1 MGKIKELE
9 TSLANKIAAGEVVE
23 RPSSVVKELLENA
36 IDAQATE
43 INIEVEQ
50 SGVSSIRVVDNGTG
64 IAQEDLGLVFHRH
77 ATSKI
82 VADDDLFHIRTLGFR
97 GEALASISSVAKV
110 TLKTCTDNE
119 NGHEI
124 YAENGKI
131 IHQKPAKA
139 KKGTD
144 IQVDSLFYNTPA
156 RLKYIKSL
164 YTELG
169 KITDIVNRMAMS
181 HPEIRISLV
190 SDGKK
195 LLSTNGSGRTNEVM
209 AEIYGMKVAKDL
221 VHISGDTSDYHL
233 EGFVAK
239 PEHSRSNKHYISIF
253 INGRY
258 IKNFV
263 LNKAILEGYH
273 TLLTIGRFPICYI
286 NIQMDPILV
295 DVNVHPTKLEVR
307 LSKEDQ
313 LYDLIVTKIREAF
326 KDKILIP
333 QNDLNHA
340 SKKNKVLE
348 TFEQQKINFEKQQ
361 SQIGETSAPYVHD
374 QKDKN
379 HDVESHKNNLDS
391 TSSTNNES
399 TEVSNEL
406 HNHIDDSYL
415 QSQKEVLFDM
425 EQNTSNEYEISN
437 QQSNDIKGTVSQT
450 PHRRVPYMEIVGQVH
465 GTYIIAQNE
474 NGMFMIDQHA
484 AQERIK
490 YEYFREKIGE
500 VTNEVQNL
508 LIPLTFH
515 FSKDEQMIIDQYKD
529 ELDKVGVHLEHFGGH
544 DYIVNSY
551 PVWFPKEE
559 AEEIIKDMIEL
570 VLKHKSVDVKK
581 IREDAAIMMSCKK
594 SIKANHYLKNNE
606 MADLIDQLREAED
619 PFTCPHGRPIII
631 NFSNYEL
638 EKLIKTDYK
647 ACVVLDMHIGHLK
660 SIMELL
666 KSHSIECYVHIDLI
680 KGLSHD
686 EFACEYIIQQY
697 KPKGIVSTKAK
708 VIKKAKMLNTLTI
721 FRVFIID
728 SQALTRSIELIKKV
742 EPDYVEVLPGV
753 ASKAVSK
760 IQQETSASVIAGG
773 LIDEQSEIRE
783 AISNGAKYVTTSYEK
798 LW

>member
-124 YAENGKI
+124 YVENGKI

-638 EKLIKTDYK
+638 EKLFK
-647 ACVVLDMHIGHLK
+647 
-660 SIMELL
+660 
-666 KSHSIECYVHIDLI
+666 
-680 KGLSHD
+680 
-686 EFACEYIIQQY
+686 
-697 KPKGIVSTKAK
+697 
-708 VIKKAKMLNTLTI
+708 
-721 FRVFIID
+721 RVM
-728 SQALTRSIELIKKV
+728 
-742 EPDYVEVLPGV
+742 
-753 ASKAVSK
+753 
-760 IQQETSASVIAGG
+760 
-773 LIDEQSEIRE
+773 
-783 AISNGAKYVTTSYEK
+783 
-798 LW
+798 

>member
-124 YAENGKI
+124 YAEDGKI

-169 KITDIVNRMAMS
+169 KITDSVNRMAMS

-340 SKKNKVLE
+340 PKKNKVLE

-406 HNHIDDSYL
+406 HNYIDDSYL

-638 EKLIKTDYK
+638 EKLFK
-647 ACVVLDMHIGHLK
+647 
-660 SIMELL
+660 
-666 KSHSIECYVHIDLI
+666 
-680 KGLSHD
+680 
-686 EFACEYIIQQY
+686 
-697 KPKGIVSTKAK
+697 
-708 VIKKAKMLNTLTI
+708 
-721 FRVFIID
+721 RVM
-728 SQALTRSIELIKKV
+728 
-742 EPDYVEVLPGV
+742 
-753 ASKAVSK
+753 
-760 IQQETSASVIAGG
+760 
-773 LIDEQSEIRE
+773 
-783 AISNGAKYVTTSYEK
+783 
-798 LW
+798 

>member
-124 YAENGKI
+124 YAEDGKI

-340 SKKNKVLE
+340 PKKNKVLE

-406 HNHIDDSYL
+406 HNYIDDSYL

-638 EKLIKTDYK
+638 
-647 ACVVLDMHIGHLK
+647 
-660 SIMELL
+660 
-666 KSHSIECYVHIDLI
+666 
-680 KGLSHD
+680 
-686 EFACEYIIQQY
+686 
-697 KPKGIVSTKAK
+697 
-708 VIKKAKMLNTLTI
+708 
-721 FRVFIID
+721 
-728 SQALTRSIELIKKV
+728 
-742 EPDYVEVLPGV
+742 
-753 ASKAVSK
+753 
-760 IQQETSASVIAGG
+760 
-773 LIDEQSEIRE
+773 
-783 AISNGAKYVTTSYEK
+783 
-798 LW
+798 

>member
-124 YAENGKI
+124 YAEDGKI

-340 SKKNKVLE
+340 PKKSKVLE

-406 HNHIDDSYL
+406 HNYIDDSYL

-638 EKLIKTDYK
+638 EKLFK
-647 ACVVLDMHIGHLK
+647 
-660 SIMELL
+660 
-666 KSHSIECYVHIDLI
+666 
-680 KGLSHD
+680 
-686 EFACEYIIQQY
+686 
-697 KPKGIVSTKAK
+697 
-708 VIKKAKMLNTLTI
+708 
-721 FRVFIID
+721 RVM
-728 SQALTRSIELIKKV
+728 
-742 EPDYVEVLPGV
+742 
-753 ASKAVSK
+753 
-760 IQQETSASVIAGG
+760 
-773 LIDEQSEIRE
+773 
-783 AISNGAKYVTTSYEK
+783 
-798 LW
+798 

>member
-1 MGKIKELE
+1 MGKIKELQ

-36 IDAQATE
+36 IDAKSTE

-50 SGVSSIRVVDNGTG
+50 SGISSIRVVDNGTG
-64 IAQEDLGLVFHRH
+64 IEQDDLDLVFHRH
-77 ATSKI
+77 ATSKLD
-82 VADDDLFHIRTLGFR
+82 ADDDLFHIRTLGFR

-110 TLKTCTDNE
+110 TLKTCTDRE

-124 YAENGKI
+124 YAENGEI
-131 IHQKPAKA
+131 LSRKPAKA

-144 IQVDSLFYNTPA
+144 ITVSSLFYNTPA

-181 HPEIRISLV
+181 HPDIRISLI
-190 SDGKK
+190 SDGKT
-195 LLSTNGSGRTNEVM
+195 LLKTNGSGKTNEVM
-209 AEIYGMKVAKDL
+209 AEIYGIKVAKDL
-221 VHISGDTSDYHL
+221 VHIQGDTSDYHL

-263 LNKAILEGYH
+263 LNKAIIEGYH
-273 TLLTIGRFPICYI
+273 TLLTIGRYPICYL
-286 NIQMDPILV
+286 NIEMDPILV

-307 LSKEDQ
+307 LSKEEQ
-313 LYDLIVTKIREAF
+313 LYQLIVEKIRYAF
-326 KDKILIP
+326 KDRILIP
-333 QNDLNHA
+333 QNDLDRTP
-340 SKKNKVLE
+340 KKNKVLNQ
-348 TFEQQKINFEKQQ
+348 FEQQKLDFERRQRNSNQDKKN
-361 SQIGETSAPYVHD
+361 SQYYDMS
-374 QKDKN
+374 
-379 HDVESHKNNLDS
+379 ESEVQNPNLD
-391 TSSTNNES
+391 NNELINES
-399 TEVSNEL
+399 TESFV
-406 HNHIDDSYL
+406 HNNKRSDDKDYF
-415 QSQKEVLFDM
+415 QIQKEILNDLDKGDALSLNDESTNDSEEVVT
-425 EQNTSNEYEISN
+425 EQNNSDEASSKAYQTLYS
-437 QQSNDIKGTVSQT
+437 QQDNNDIKGKVSNT
-450 PHRRVPYMEIVGQVH
+450 PSRRVPYMEVVGQVH

-500 VTNEVQNL
+500 VTNEVQDL

-515 FSKDEQMIIDQYKD
+515 FSKDEQMIIDQYQD

-551 PVWFPKEE
+551 PVWFPKAE
-559 AEEIIKDMIEL
+559 AEEIIQDMVEL
-570 VLKHKSVDVKK
+570 VLNDKKVNVKK
-581 IREDAAIMMSCKK
+581 MREDAAIMMSCKK

-638 EKLIKTDYK
+638 EKLFK
-647 ACVVLDMHIGHLK
+647 
-660 SIMELL
+660 
-666 KSHSIECYVHIDLI
+666 
-680 KGLSHD
+680 
-686 EFACEYIIQQY
+686 
-697 KPKGIVSTKAK
+697 
-708 VIKKAKMLNTLTI
+708 
-721 FRVFIID
+721 RVM
-728 SQALTRSIELIKKV
+728 
-742 EPDYVEVLPGV
+742 
-753 ASKAVSK
+753 
-760 IQQETSASVIAGG
+760 
-773 LIDEQSEIRE
+773 
-783 AISNGAKYVTTSYEK
+783 
-798 LW
+798 

>member
-379 HDVESHKNNLDS
+379 HDVESHRNNLDS

-406 HNHIDDSYL
+406 NNHIDDTYL

-551 PVWFPKEE
+551 PVWFPKVE

-638 EKLIKTDYK
+638 EKLFK
-647 ACVVLDMHIGHLK
+647 
-660 SIMELL
+660 
-666 KSHSIECYVHIDLI
+666 
-680 KGLSHD
+680 
-686 EFACEYIIQQY
+686 
-697 KPKGIVSTKAK
+697 
-708 VIKKAKMLNTLTI
+708 
-721 FRVFIID
+721 RVM
-728 SQALTRSIELIKKV
+728 
-742 EPDYVEVLPGV
+742 
-753 ASKAVSK
+753 
-760 IQQETSASVIAGG
+760 
-773 LIDEQSEIRE
+773 
-783 AISNGAKYVTTSYEK
+783 
-798 LW
+798 

>member
-195 LLSTNGSGRTNEVM
+195 LLNTNGSGRTNEVM

-490 YEYFREKIGE
+490 YEYFRDKIGE

-606 MADLIDQLREAED
+606 IADLIDQLREAED

-638 EKLIKTDYK
+638 EKLFK
-647 ACVVLDMHIGHLK
+647 
-660 SIMELL
+660 
-666 KSHSIECYVHIDLI
+666 
-680 KGLSHD
+680 
-686 EFACEYIIQQY
+686 
-697 KPKGIVSTKAK
+697 
-708 VIKKAKMLNTLTI
+708 
-721 FRVFIID
+721 RVM
-728 SQALTRSIELIKKV
+728 
-742 EPDYVEVLPGV
+742 
-753 ASKAVSK
+753 
-760 IQQETSASVIAGG
+760 
-773 LIDEQSEIRE
+773 
-783 AISNGAKYVTTSYEK
+783 
-798 LW
+798 

>member
-1 MGKIKELE
+1 MGKIKELQ

-36 IDAQATE
+36 IDAKSTE

-50 SGVSSIRVVDNGTG
+50 SGISSIRVVDNGTG
-64 IAQEDLGLVFHRH
+64 IEQDDLDLVFHRH
-77 ATSKI
+77 ATSKLD
-82 VADDDLFHIRTLGFR
+82 ADDDLFHIRTLGFR

-124 YAENGKI
+124 YAEKGEI
-131 IHQKPAKA
+131 LSRKPAKA

-144 IQVDSLFYNTPA
+144 ITVSSLFYNTPA

-181 HPEIRISLV
+181 HPDIRISLI
-190 SDGKK
+190 SDGKT
-195 LLSTNGSGRTNEVM
+195 LLKTNGSGKTNEVM
-209 AEIYGMKVAKDL
+209 SEIYGIKVAKDL
-221 VHISGDTSDYHL
+221 VHIQGDTSDYHL

-263 LNKAILEGYH
+263 LNKAIIEGYH
-273 TLLTIGRFPICYI
+273 TLLTIGRYPICYL
-286 NIQMDPILV
+286 NIEMDPILV

-307 LSKEDQ
+307 LSKEEQ
-313 LYDLIVTKIREAF
+313 LYQLIVEKIRYAF
-326 KDKILIP
+326 KDRILIP
-333 QNDLNHA
+333 QNDLDRTP
-340 SKKNKVLE
+340 KKNKVLNQ
-348 TFEQQKINFEKQQ
+348 FEQQKLDFERRQRNTNQ
-361 SQIGETSAPYVHD
+361 DNSNSHYYD
-374 QKDKN
+374 MS
-379 HDVESHKNNLDS
+379 ESEVQNSNLD
-391 TSSTNNES
+391 NNELINES
-399 TEVSNEL
+399 TESFV
-406 HNHIDDSYL
+406 HNNKRSDDKDYF
-415 QSQKEVLFDM
+415 QIQKEILNDLDNGDVSSLNDESTNDSEEVVT
-425 EQNTSNEYEISN
+425 EQNNSDEASSKAYQTLYS
-437 QQSNDIKGTVSQT
+437 QQDNNDIKGKVSNT
-450 PHRRVPYMEIVGQVH
+450 PSRRVPYMEVVGQVH

-500 VTNEVQNL
+500 VTNEVQDL

-515 FSKDEQMIIDQYKD
+515 FSKDEQMIIDQYQD

-551 PVWFPKEE
+551 PVWFPKAE
-559 AEEIIKDMIEL
+559 AEEIIQDMVEL
-570 VLKHKSVDVKK
+570 VLNDKKVNVKK
-581 IREDAAIMMSCKK
+581 MREDAAIMMSCKK

-638 EKLIKTDYK
+638 EKLFK
-647 ACVVLDMHIGHLK
+647 
-660 SIMELL
+660 
-666 KSHSIECYVHIDLI
+666 
-680 KGLSHD
+680 
-686 EFACEYIIQQY
+686 
-697 KPKGIVSTKAK
+697 
-708 VIKKAKMLNTLTI
+708 
-721 FRVFIID
+721 RVM
-728 SQALTRSIELIKKV
+728 
-742 EPDYVEVLPGV
+742 
-753 ASKAVSK
+753 
-760 IQQETSASVIAGG
+760 
-773 LIDEQSEIRE
+773 
-783 AISNGAKYVTTSYEK
+783 
-798 LW
+798 

>member
-1 MGKIKELE
+1 MGKIKELQ

-36 IDAQATE
+36 IDAKSTE

-50 SGVSSIRVVDNGTG
+50 SGISSIRVVDNGTG
-64 IAQEDLGLVFHRH
+64 IEQDDLYLVFHRH
-77 ATSKI
+77 ATSKLD
-82 VADDDLFHIRTLGFR
+82 ADDDLFHIRTLGFR

-110 TLKTCTDNE
+110 TLKTCTDSE

-124 YAENGKI
+124 YAENGEI
-131 IHQKPAKA
+131 LSRKPAKA

-144 IQVDSLFYNTPA
+144 ITVSSLFYNTPA

-181 HPEIRISLV
+181 HPYIRISLI
-190 SDGKK
+190 SDGKT
-195 LLSTNGSGRTNEVM
+195 LLKTNGSGKTNEVM
-209 AEIYGMKVAKDL
+209 SEIYGIKVAKDL
-221 VHISGDTSDYHL
+221 VHIQGDTSDYHL

-263 LNKAILEGYH
+263 LNKAIIEGYH
-273 TLLTIGRFPICYI
+273 TLLTIGRYPICYL
-286 NIQMDPILV
+286 NIEMDPILV

-307 LSKEDQ
+307 LSKEEQ
-313 LYDLIVTKIREAF
+313 LYQLIVEKIRYAF
-326 KDKILIP
+326 KDRILIP
-333 QNDLNHA
+333 QNDLDRTP
-340 SKKNKVLE
+340 KKNKVLNQ
-348 TFEQQKINFEKQQ
+348 FEQQKLDFERRQQ
-361 SQIGETSAPYVHD
+361 NSNQ
-374 QKDKN
+374 DKTN
-379 HDVESHKNNLDS
+379 SHYYGMSESKLQNPNLEKNDLD
-391 TSSTNNES
+391 NNELINES
-399 TEVSNEL
+399 TENFV
-406 HNHIDDSYL
+406 HNNKRSDDKDYF
-415 QSQKEVLFDM
+415 QIQKEILNDLDNGDASLLNDESTNDSEEVVT
-425 EQNTSNEYEISN
+425 EQSNNDEASSKTYQTLYSKQDN
-437 QQSNDIKGTVSQT
+437 NDIKGKVSNT
-450 PHRRVPYMEIVGQVH
+450 PSRRVPYMEVVGQVH

-500 VTNEVQNL
+500 VTNEVQDL

-515 FSKDEQMIIDQYKD
+515 FSKDEQMIIDQYQD

-551 PVWFPKEE
+551 PVWFPKAE
-559 AEEIIKDMIEL
+559 AEEIIQDMVEL
-570 VLKHKSVDVKK
+570 VLNDKKVNVKK
-581 IREDAAIMMSCKK
+581 MREDAAIMMSCKK

-638 EKLIKTDYK
+638 EKLFK
-647 ACVVLDMHIGHLK
+647 
-660 SIMELL
+660 
-666 KSHSIECYVHIDLI
+666 
-680 KGLSHD
+680 
-686 EFACEYIIQQY
+686 
-697 KPKGIVSTKAK
+697 
-708 VIKKAKMLNTLTI
+708 
-721 FRVFIID
+721 RVM
-728 SQALTRSIELIKKV
+728 
-742 EPDYVEVLPGV
+742 
-753 ASKAVSK
+753 
-760 IQQETSASVIAGG
+760 
-773 LIDEQSEIRE
+773 
-783 AISNGAKYVTTSYEK
+783 
-798 LW
+798 

>member
-1 MGKIKELE
+1 MGKIKELQ

-36 IDAQATE
+36 IDAQSTE

-50 SGVSSIRVVDNGTG
+50 SGVASIRVVDNGTG
-64 IAQEDLGLVFHRH
+64 IEADDLSLVFHRH
-77 ATSKI
+77 ATSKLD
-82 VADDDLFHIRTLGFR
+82 ADDDLFHIRTLGFR
-97 GEALASISSVAKV
+97 GEALASISSVSKV
-110 TLKTCTDNE
+110 TLRTCTDNE

-124 YAENGKI
+124 YAENGEI
-131 IHQKPAKA
+131 INQKPAKA

-144 IQVDSLFYNTPA
+144 ILVESLFYNTPA

-181 HPEIRISLV
+181 HPDIRISLV
-190 SDGKK
+190 SDGKT
-195 LLSTNGSGRTNEVM
+195 LLKTNGSGKTNEVM

-221 VHISGDTSDYHL
+221 VHITGDTSDYHL
-233 EGFVAK
+233 EGYVAR

-263 LNKAILEGYH
+263 LNKAIVEGYH
-273 TLLTIGRFPICYI
+273 TLLTIGRYPICYI

-307 LSKEDQ
+307 LSKEEQ
-313 LYDLIVTKIREAF
+313 LYDLIVEKIREAF

-333 QNDLNHA
+333 KNDLDHHP
-340 SKKNKVLE
+340 KKNKVLNS
-348 TFEQQKINFEKQQ
+348 FEQQKLDFERKQNEVQNRPQ
-361 SQIGETSAPYVHD
+361 SSEDERQEDLSATTL
-374 QKDKN
+374 DK
-379 HDVESHKNNLDS
+379 VENQNISQVNED
-391 TSSTNNES
+391 NES
-399 TEVSNEL
+399 TLFNDSQYIKRNHDDHYFNNQKDILNEL
-406 HNHIDDSYL
+406 DN
-415 QSQKEVLFDM
+415 
-425 EQNTSNEYEISN
+425 QNETLKQEENQNE
-437 QQSNDIKGTVSQT
+437 NDIKGTVSAST
-450 PHRRVPYMEIVGQVH
+450 RRRVPYMEVVGQVH

-508 LIPLTFH
+508 LIPMTFH
-515 FSKDEQMIIDQYKD
+515 FSKDEQFIIDQYQE
-529 ELDKVGVHLEHFGGH
+529 ELDRVGVHLEHFGGH

-551 PVWFPKEE
+551 PVWFPKAE

-570 VLKHKSVDVKK
+570 VLENKKIDVKK
-581 IREDAAIMMSCKK
+581 MREDAAIMMSCKK

-606 MADLIDQLREAED
+606 MADLIDQLREMED

-638 EKLIKTDYK
+638 EKLFK
-647 ACVVLDMHIGHLK
+647 
-660 SIMELL
+660 
-666 KSHSIECYVHIDLI
+666 
-680 KGLSHD
+680 
-686 EFACEYIIQQY
+686 
-697 KPKGIVSTKAK
+697 
-708 VIKKAKMLNTLTI
+708 
-721 FRVFIID
+721 RVM
-728 SQALTRSIELIKKV
+728 
-742 EPDYVEVLPGV
+742 
-753 ASKAVSK
+753 
-760 IQQETSASVIAGG
+760 
-773 LIDEQSEIRE
+773 
-783 AISNGAKYVTTSYEK
+783 
-798 LW
+798 

>member
-82 VADDDLFHIRTLGFR
+82 VADNDLFHIRTLGFR

-124 YAENGKI
+124 YAEDGKI

-340 SKKNKVLE
+340 PKKNKVLE

-425 EQNTSNEYEISN
+425 EQNTSNEYEILN

-638 EKLIKTDYK
+638 EK
-647 ACVVLDMHIGHLK
+647 
-660 SIMELL
+660 
-666 KSHSIECYVHIDLI
+666 
-680 KGLSHD
+680 
-686 EFACEYIIQQY
+686 
-697 KPKGIVSTKAK
+697 
-708 VIKKAKMLNTLTI
+708 
-721 FRVFIID
+721 
-728 SQALTRSIELIKKV
+728 
-742 EPDYVEVLPGV
+742 
-753 ASKAVSK
+753 
-760 IQQETSASVIAGG
+760 
-773 LIDEQSEIRE
+773 
-783 AISNGAKYVTTSYEK
+783 
-798 LW
+798 

>member
-144 IQVDSLFYNTPA
+144 IQVESLFYNTPA

-606 MADLIDQLREAED
+606 MADLIDQLRKAED

-638 EKLIKTDYK
+638 EKLFKR
-647 ACVVLDMHIGHLK
+647 VV
-660 SIMELL
+660 
-666 KSHSIECYVHIDLI
+666 
-680 KGLSHD
+680 
-686 EFACEYIIQQY
+686 
-697 KPKGIVSTKAK
+697 
-708 VIKKAKMLNTLTI
+708 
-721 FRVFIID
+721 
-728 SQALTRSIELIKKV
+728 
-742 EPDYVEVLPGV
+742 
-753 ASKAVSK
+753 
-760 IQQETSASVIAGG
+760 
-773 LIDEQSEIRE
+773 
-783 AISNGAKYVTTSYEK
+783 
-798 LW
+798 

>member
-124 YAENGKI
+124 YAEDGKI

-340 SKKNKVLE
+340 PKKNKVLE

-406 HNHIDDSYL
+406 HNYIDYSYL

-425 EQNTSNEYEISN
+425 EQNTSNEYEILN

-638 EKLIKTDYK
+638 EKLFK
-647 ACVVLDMHIGHLK
+647 
-660 SIMELL
+660 
-666 KSHSIECYVHIDLI
+666 
-680 KGLSHD
+680 
-686 EFACEYIIQQY
+686 
-697 KPKGIVSTKAK
+697 
-708 VIKKAKMLNTLTI
+708 
-721 FRVFIID
+721 RVM
-728 SQALTRSIELIKKV
+728 
-742 EPDYVEVLPGV
+742 
-753 ASKAVSK
+753 
-760 IQQETSASVIAGG
+760 
-773 LIDEQSEIRE
+773 
-783 AISNGAKYVTTSYEK
+783 
-798 LW
+798 

>member
-508 LIPLTFH
+508 LITLTFH

-638 EKLIKTDYK
+638 EKLFK
-647 ACVVLDMHIGHLK
+647 
-660 SIMELL
+660 
-666 KSHSIECYVHIDLI
+666 
-680 KGLSHD
+680 
-686 EFACEYIIQQY
+686 
-697 KPKGIVSTKAK
+697 
-708 VIKKAKMLNTLTI
+708 
-721 FRVFIID
+721 RVM
-728 SQALTRSIELIKKV
+728 
-742 EPDYVEVLPGV
+742 
-753 ASKAVSK
+753 
-760 IQQETSASVIAGG
+760 
-773 LIDEQSEIRE
+773 
-783 AISNGAKYVTTSYEK
+783 
-798 LW
+798 

>member
-1 MGKIKELE
+1 MSKIKELQ

-36 IDAQATE
+36 IDAKSTE

-50 SGVSSIRVVDNGTG
+50 SGISSIRVVDNGTG
-64 IAQEDLGLVFHRH
+64 IEQDDLDLVFHRH
-77 ATSKI
+77 ATSKLD
-82 VADDDLFHIRTLGFR
+82 ADDDLFHIRTLGFR

-110 TLKTCTDNE
+110 TLKTCTDSE

-124 YAENGKI
+124 YAENGEI
-131 IHQKPAKA
+131 ISRKPAKA

-144 IQVDSLFYNTPA
+144 ITVSSLFYNTPA

-181 HPEIRISLV
+181 HPYIRISLI
-190 SDGKK
+190 SDGKT
-195 LLSTNGSGRTNEVM
+195 LLKTNGSGKTNEVM
-209 AEIYGMKVAKDL
+209 SEIYGIKVAKDL
-221 VHISGDTSDYHL
+221 VHIQGDTSDYHL

-263 LNKAILEGYH
+263 LNKAIIEGYH
-273 TLLTIGRFPICYI
+273 TLLTIGRYPICYL
-286 NIQMDPILV
+286 NIEMDPILV

-307 LSKEDQ
+307 LSKEEQ
-313 LYDLIVTKIREAF
+313 LYQLIVEKIRYAF
-326 KDKILIP
+326 KDRILIP
-333 QNDLNHA
+333 QNDLDRTP
-340 SKKNKVLE
+340 KKNKVLNQ
-348 TFEQQKINFEKQQ
+348 FEQQKLDFERRQQ
-361 SQIGETSAPYVHD
+361 NSNQ
-374 QKDKN
+374 DKTN
-379 HDVESHKNNLDS
+379 SHYYGMSESKLQNPNLEKNDLD
-391 TSSTNNES
+391 NNELINES
-399 TEVSNEL
+399 TENFV
-406 HNHIDDSYL
+406 HNNKRSDDKDYF
-415 QSQKEVLFDM
+415 QIQKEILNDLDNGDASLLNDESTNDSEEVVT
-425 EQNTSNEYEISN
+425 EQSNNDEASSKTYQTLYSKQDN
-437 QQSNDIKGTVSQT
+437 NDIKGKVSNT
-450 PHRRVPYMEIVGQVH
+450 PSRRVPYMEVVGQVH

-500 VTNEVQNL
+500 VTNEVQDL

-515 FSKDEQMIIDQYKD
+515 FSKDEQMIIDQYQD

-551 PVWFPKEE
+551 PVWFPKAE
-559 AEEIIKDMIEL
+559 AEEIIQDMVEL
-570 VLKHKSVDVKK
+570 VLNDKKVNVKK
-581 IREDAAIMMSCKK
+581 MREDAAIMMSCKK

-638 EKLIKTDYK
+638 EKLFK
-647 ACVVLDMHIGHLK
+647 
-660 SIMELL
+660 
-666 KSHSIECYVHIDLI
+666 
-680 KGLSHD
+680 
-686 EFACEYIIQQY
+686 
-697 KPKGIVSTKAK
+697 
-708 VIKKAKMLNTLTI
+708 
-721 FRVFIID
+721 RVM
-728 SQALTRSIELIKKV
+728 
-742 EPDYVEVLPGV
+742 
-753 ASKAVSK
+753 
-760 IQQETSASVIAGG
+760 
-773 LIDEQSEIRE
+773 
-783 AISNGAKYVTTSYEK
+783 
-798 LW
+798 

>member
-1 MGKIKELE
+1 MGKIKELQ

-36 IDAQATE
+36 IDAKSTE

-50 SGVSSIRVVDNGTG
+50 SGISSIRVVDNGTG
-64 IAQEDLGLVFHRH
+64 IEQDDLDLVFHRH
-77 ATSKI
+77 ATSKLD
-82 VADDDLFHIRTLGFR
+82 ADDDLFHIRTLGFR

-110 TLKTCTDNE
+110 TLKTCTDSE

-124 YAENGKI
+124 YAENGEI
-131 IHQKPAKA
+131 LSRKPAKA

-144 IQVDSLFYNTPA
+144 ITVSSLFYNTPA

-181 HPEIRISLV
+181 HPYIRISLI
-190 SDGKK
+190 SDGKT
-195 LLSTNGSGRTNEVM
+195 LLKTNGSGKTNEVM
-209 AEIYGMKVAKDL
+209 SEIYGIKVAKDL
-221 VHISGDTSDYHL
+221 VHIQGDTSDYHL

-263 LNKAILEGYH
+263 LNKAIIEGYH
-273 TLLTIGRFPICYI
+273 TLLTIGRYPICYL
-286 NIQMDPILV
+286 NIEMDPILV

-307 LSKEDQ
+307 LSKEEQ
-313 LYDLIVTKIREAF
+313 LYQLIVEKIRYAF
-326 KDKILIP
+326 KDRILIP
-333 QNDLNHA
+333 QNDLDRTP
-340 SKKNKVLE
+340 KKNKVLNQ
-348 TFEQQKINFEKQQ
+348 FEQQKLDFERRQQ
-361 SQIGETSAPYVHD
+361 NSNQ
-374 QKDKN
+374 DKTN
-379 HDVESHKNNLDS
+379 SHYYGMSESKLQNPNLEKNDLD
-391 TSSTNNES
+391 NNELINES
-399 TEVSNEL
+399 TESFV
-406 HNHIDDSYL
+406 HNNKRSDDKDYF
-415 QSQKEVLFDM
+415 QIQKEILNDLDNGDASLLNDESTNDSEEVVT
-425 EQNTSNEYEISN
+425 EQSNNDEASSKTYQTLYSKQDN
-437 QQSNDIKGTVSQT
+437 NDIKGKVSNT
-450 PHRRVPYMEIVGQVH
+450 PSRRVPYMEVVGQVH

-500 VTNEVQNL
+500 VTNEVQDL

-515 FSKDEQMIIDQYKD
+515 FSKDEQMIIDQYQD

-551 PVWFPKEE
+551 PVWFPKAE
-559 AEEIIKDMIEL
+559 AEEIIQDMVEL
-570 VLKHKSVDVKK
+570 VLNDKKVNVKK
-581 IREDAAIMMSCKK
+581 MREDAAIMMSCKK

-638 EKLIKTDYK
+638 EKLFK
-647 ACVVLDMHIGHLK
+647 
-660 SIMELL
+660 
-666 KSHSIECYVHIDLI
+666 
-680 KGLSHD
+680 
-686 EFACEYIIQQY
+686 
-697 KPKGIVSTKAK
+697 
-708 VIKKAKMLNTLTI
+708 
-721 FRVFIID
+721 RVM
-728 SQALTRSIELIKKV
+728 
-742 EPDYVEVLPGV
+742 
-753 ASKAVSK
+753 
-760 IQQETSASVIAGG
+760 
-773 LIDEQSEIRE
+773 
-783 AISNGAKYVTTSYEK
+783 
-798 LW
+798 

>member
-64 IAQEDLGLVFHRH
+64 IAQKDLGLVFHRH

-340 SKKNKVLE
+340 PKKNKVLE

-379 HDVESHKNNLDS
+379 HDVESHRNNLDS

-406 HNHIDDSYL
+406 HNHIDDNYL

-638 EKLIKTDYK
+638 EKLFK
-647 ACVVLDMHIGHLK
+647 
-660 SIMELL
+660 
-666 KSHSIECYVHIDLI
+666 
-680 KGLSHD
+680 
-686 EFACEYIIQQY
+686 
-697 KPKGIVSTKAK
+697 
-708 VIKKAKMLNTLTI
+708 
-721 FRVFIID
+721 RVM
-728 SQALTRSIELIKKV
+728 
-742 EPDYVEVLPGV
+742 
-753 ASKAVSK
+753 
-760 IQQETSASVIAGG
+760 
-773 LIDEQSEIRE
+773 
-783 AISNGAKYVTTSYEK
+783 
-798 LW
+798 

>member
-1 MGKIKELE
+1 MGKIKELQ

-36 IDAQATE
+36 IDAHSTE

-50 SGVSSIRVVDNGTG
+50 SGISSIRVVDNGTG
-64 IAQEDLGLVFHRH
+64 IEQDDLDLVFHRH
-77 ATSKI
+77 ATSKLD
-82 VADDDLFHIRTLGFR
+82 ADDDLFHIRTLGFR

-110 TLKTCTDNE
+110 TLKTCTDSE

-124 YAENGKI
+124 YAENGEI
-131 IHQKPAKA
+131 LSRKPAKA

-144 IQVDSLFYNTPA
+144 ITVASLFYNTPA

-181 HPEIRISLV
+181 HPDIRISLI
-190 SDGKK
+190 SDGKT
-195 LLSTNGSGRTNEVM
+195 LLKTNGSGKTNEVM
-209 AEIYGMKVAKDL
+209 AEIYGIKVAKDL
-221 VHISGDTSDYHL
+221 VHIQGDTSDYHL

-263 LNKAILEGYH
+263 LNKAIIEGYH
-273 TLLTIGRFPICYI
+273 TLLTIGRYPICYL
-286 NIQMDPILV
+286 NIEMDPILV

-307 LSKEDQ
+307 LSKEEQ
-313 LYDLIVTKIREAF
+313 LYQLIVEKIREAF
-326 KDKILIP
+326 KDRILIP
-333 QNDLNHA
+333 QNDLDRRP
-340 SKKNKVLE
+340 KKNKVLNQ
-348 TFEQQKINFEKQQ
+348 FEQQKIDFERRQQ
-361 SQIGETSAPYVHD
+361 NLNQETATPTY
-374 QKDKN
+374 K
-379 HDVESHKNNLDS
+379 
-391 TSSTNNES
+391 TSSDSNDDNLNKSNYEYDAPDIKDSINEITESIVHNNKRA
-399 TEVSNEL
+399 
-406 HNHIDDSYL
+406 DDKDYF
-415 QSQKEVLFDM
+415 QIQKEIL
-425 EQNTSNEYEISN
+425 NEMDSDTTNPDNQDINYATKGASEANMSDEIAPKD
-437 QQSNDIKGTVSQT
+437 QQTLYQPQDSNDIKGKVSNT
-450 PHRRVPYMEIVGQVH
+450 PSRRVPYMEVVGQVH

-500 VTNEVQNL
+500 VTNEVQDL

-515 FSKDEQMIIDQYKD
+515 FSKDEQMIIDQYQE

-551 PVWFPKEE
+551 PVWFPKAE
-559 AEEIIKDMIEL
+559 AEEIIQDMVEL
-570 VLKHKSVDVKK
+570 VLNDKKISVKK
-581 IREDAAIMMSCKK
+581 MREDAAIMMSCKK

-638 EKLIKTDYK
+638 EKLFK
-647 ACVVLDMHIGHLK
+647 
-660 SIMELL
+660 
-666 KSHSIECYVHIDLI
+666 
-680 KGLSHD
+680 
-686 EFACEYIIQQY
+686 
-697 KPKGIVSTKAK
+697 
-708 VIKKAKMLNTLTI
+708 
-721 FRVFIID
+721 RVM
-728 SQALTRSIELIKKV
+728 
-742 EPDYVEVLPGV
+742 
-753 ASKAVSK
+753 
-760 IQQETSASVIAGG
+760 
-773 LIDEQSEIRE
+773 
-783 AISNGAKYVTTSYEK
+783 
-798 LW
+798 

>member
-406 HNHIDDSYL
+406 QNHIDDSYL

-638 EKLIKTDYK
+638 EKLFK
-647 ACVVLDMHIGHLK
+647 
-660 SIMELL
+660 
-666 KSHSIECYVHIDLI
+666 
-680 KGLSHD
+680 
-686 EFACEYIIQQY
+686 
-697 KPKGIVSTKAK
+697 
-708 VIKKAKMLNTLTI
+708 
-721 FRVFIID
+721 RVM
-728 SQALTRSIELIKKV
+728 
-742 EPDYVEVLPGV
+742 
-753 ASKAVSK
+753 
-760 IQQETSASVIAGG
+760 
-773 LIDEQSEIRE
+773 
-783 AISNGAKYVTTSYEK
+783 
-798 LW
+798 

>member
-124 YAENGKI
+124 YAEDGKI

-340 SKKNKVLE
+340 PKKNKVLE

-406 HNHIDDSYL
+406 HNYIDDSYL

-638 EKLIKTDYK
+638 EKLFKR
-647 ACVVLDMHIGHLK
+647 
-660 SIMELL
+660 IM
-666 KSHSIECYVHIDLI
+666 
-680 KGLSHD
+680 
-686 EFACEYIIQQY
+686 
-697 KPKGIVSTKAK
+697 
-708 VIKKAKMLNTLTI
+708 
-721 FRVFIID
+721 
-728 SQALTRSIELIKKV
+728 
-742 EPDYVEVLPGV
+742 
-753 ASKAVSK
+753 
-760 IQQETSASVIAGG
+760 
-773 LIDEQSEIRE
+773 
-783 AISNGAKYVTTSYEK
+783 
-798 LW
+798 